1 MRGRKQFW
9 EGFLTTNVGI
19 ERPRTES
26 PQALLALSRQ
36 HSFLPTSGRKQAR
49 YGAPSFVGKE
59 TVRIILSLLLTAAVA
74 HAQSVT
80 EVAAL
85 PSAPAPTLNLLPQV
99 STASGSDSSTTLTR
113 GQAEQL
119 ALKNNPRVSVSQL
132 LALAQHQVVR
142 QARSA
147 ELPTASG
154 VISAE
159 KALDGSRVSAGS
171 LPTSRLITHAGA
183 GGDIS
188 QLITDFGKTH
198 NLVLTQKLQ
207 EQAAKA
213 NSLATREEIVLAA
226 DQAFYDALTAQSVL
240 RVALQTVQTRQA
252 TQTQVN
258 QMTQNKLK
266 SSLDLSFANV
276 NLSQSKLLRL
286 DAQNNVDATM
296 AALDA
301 VLGLDHPVTYQLVD
315 DASQA
320 STPPADVAPLIQTAL
335 AQRPDLQSLT
345 FGEQSAQKF
354 ARAQWDQLLPSI
366 SAAGTAGSVP
376 VRVDEYYTN
385 NWWGGIGVNMEIPI
399 FNGFLYSAE
408 AKEAKYRAQADAERT
423 RDLRDQ
429 IVRDVRTAWLQANT
443 AFQRLDVTAELLK
456 QANMA
461 LQLAQTRYQLGLSSI
476 VELSQAQLQ
485 QTSAAIDSTNAQYEY
500 RLALATLN
508 YQTGNAP

>member
-1 MRGRKQFW
+1 MK
-9 EGFLTTNVGI
+9 
-19 ERPRTES
+19 
-26 PQALLALSRQ
+26 
-36 HSFLPTSGRKQAR
+36 
-49 YGAPSFVGKE
+49 
-59 TVRIILSLLLTAAVA
+59 TVILSLLLTAAVA
-74 HAQSVT
+74 HAQSAT

-85 PSAPAPTLNLLPQV
+85 PSAPAPKLNLTPQA

-113 GQAEQL
+113 AQAEQL

-142 QARSA
+142 EARSA
-147 ELPTASG
+147 ELPTANGS
-154 VISAE
+154 ISAE
-159 KALDGSRVSAGS
+159 KALDGSRISAGA
-171 LPTSRLITHAGA
+171 LPTSRLISHAGA
-183 GGDIS
+183 GGDFS

-276 NLSQSKLLRL
+276 NLSQSKLLQL
-286 DAQNNVDATM
+286 DAQNNADATM

-301 VLGLDHPVTYQLVD
+301 VLGLDHPVTYQLAD

-320 STPPADVAPLIQTAL
+320 SAPPPADVAPLIQTAL

-385 NWWGGIGVNMEIPI
+385 NWWGAVGVNMEIPI

-423 RDLRDQ
+423 RELRDQ

-443 AFQRLDVTAELLK
+443 AYQRLAVTSELFK
-456 QANMA
+456 QADMA

-500 RLALATLN
+500 RLALATLS
-508 YQTGNAP
+508 YQTGTAP